1 MLYVSTDAARS
12 FKEYKLNLHIL
23 THSTDARTGENR
35 GDIRGGQDRVYS
47 IPGHSGELWL
57 AAYDGLYFI
66 QLPPVYVSHNL
77 IKIVQKSHV
86 RQITGFGLGKA
97 ASGSS
102 YPSLYIIGVVN
113 GQYGI
118 FRSVDNALS
127 WQRINDDEHQFGKL
141 LHIAGDMQDFGRVY
155 IGTHGRGTIMGIEN

>member
-1 MLYVSTDAARS
+1 MCIAFPDISIGEHTIVSRL
-12 FKEYKLNLHIL
+12 E
-23 THSTDARTGENR
+23 
-35 GDIRGGQDRVYS
+35 VYAKDS
-47 IPGHSGELWL
+47 SAESSNPCE
-57 AAYDGLYFI
+57 
-66 QLPPVYVSHNL
+66 L

-155 IGTHGRGTIMGIEN
+155 IGTHGRGTITGIEN